1 MSGLYSVIMSLK
13 FSWNKLDRNTENKE
27 TSIKKHR
34 ETFGAHIHC
43 DTTLLIRRD
52 WQKVPGCLP
61 FKVGP

>member
-1 MSGLYSVIMSLK
+1 MSLS
-13 FSWNKLDRNTENKE
+13 FSWNKLYGDTENKE

-52 WQKVPGCLP
+52 WQKLISR
-61 FKVGP
+61 VGPGQ